1 MHLPC
6 LLAWQ
11 KHGDVVWLSCNVSGF
26 APLLLVLLL
35 FWPVVAHLLLSWPV
49 VAHLLL
55 SWPVVAHLLLSWP
68 VVAHLHRA
76 ASGCHHPPG
85 LGKAGSSL
93 AG

>member
-55 SWPVVAHLLLSWP
+55 SWPVVAHL
-68 VVAHLHRA
+68 HRA